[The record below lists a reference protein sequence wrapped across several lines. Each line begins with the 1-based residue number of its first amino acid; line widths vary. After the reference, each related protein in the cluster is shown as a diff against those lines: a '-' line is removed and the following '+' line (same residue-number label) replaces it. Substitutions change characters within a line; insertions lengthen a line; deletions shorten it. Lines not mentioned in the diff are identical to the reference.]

1 MKLVARLAAIVLLAW
16 LVAPEIPRYRAERR
30 IGIATAAFPT
40 LVERAGQ
47 PEGAAEILQ
56 LGRIAE
62 ASTPDL
68 PGDPRPWMIAGS
80 AFLVTGRPEPA
91 LESYRE
97 AFATGERAE
106 IDLNLGRA
114 YLLARRPENAEAALL
129 RAGWISPEI
138 LAPLSPAIRDT
149 LLARIAQLS
158 RELAEG
164 RLTEPPPLPPDERR

>member
-1 MKLVARLAAIVLLAW
+1 LKTLLRVAAAAVLLLLA
-16 LVAPEIPRYRAERR
+16 APEIRRYRGERR
-30 IGIATAAFPT
+30 IGVATAMFQA
-40 LVERAGQ
+40 LVDRASEPQ
-47 PEGAAEILQ
+47 AAAELLQ
-56 LGRIAE
+56 VGRIAQ

-80 AFLVTGRPEPA
+80 AFLVTGQPGPA

-114 YLLARRPENAEAALL
+114 YVLGRRTENAEAALL

-138 LAPLSPAIRDT
+138 LGTLSPAVRDP
-149 LLARIAQLS
+149 LLDRIARLS
-158 RELAEG
+158 AELGAG

>member
-1 MKLVARLAAIVLLAW
+1 MKIVARLAAAAFLVW
-16 LVAPEIPRYRAERR
+16 LVAPELARYRAERR
-30 IGIATAAFPT
+30 IGIATAAFQT

-47 PEGAAEILQ
+47 PEVAAELLQ
-56 LGRIAE
+56 VGRIAQ

-80 AFLVTGRPEPA
+80 AFLVTGQPEPA

-114 YLLARRPENAEAALL
+114 YLLARRPESAEAALL

-138 LAPLSPAIRDT
+138 LAPLSPAIRDA
-149 LLARIAQLS
+149 LLGRIARLS
-158 RELAEG
+158 AELAAG
-164 RLTEPPPLPPDERR
+164 RLAEPPPLPPDERR